1 MKQDIKLLYDVFML
15 NKNSMYTFLM
25 RSLCKLHMIYL
36 RTLSTH
42 QYVTVLHFLHFDLL
56 HVMMMLRTSLSLFLA
71 QRRRLY
77 LGDAP
82 QS

>member
-1 MKQDIKLLYDVFML
+1 
-15 NKNSMYTFLM
+15 MYTFLT
-25 RSLCKLHMIYL
+25 RSLCKLHLIYL
-36 RTLSTH
+36 RTVCTH

-82 QS
+82 QSLKINKGKLDDRQVSSLTT